1 MEFYLTSCLAYMILI
16 ILLTIWGMRK
26 YKIPSTIRERSE
38 YALEIIAISLLPF
51 VRLLYLLILR
61 KIVVDNN

>member
-1 MEFYLTSCLAYMILI
+1 MKSYLISCLVYMVLI
-16 ILLTIWGMRK
+16 TSLTIWGMMK
-26 YKIPSTIRERSE
+26 YKISSSIRERSE

-61 KIVVDNN
+61 KLVVDND